1 MTSPLARY
9 LDGDR
14 NGRLHLQHGP
24 IDLVIGVDGAS
35 SVAAES
41 AMRHAAFQAAFARFQ
56 TILDELMG
64 ELPLLR
70 AAITRESPSPRG
82 AVARRMWA
90 ATLPL
95 GQNRFITPMAAVAGA
110 VADEI
115 LDAMMSIFPEDGR
128 PRRAY
133 VNNGGDIALHLEA
146 GAEFRI
152 AMTREDGQSLGAFA
166 VSAASPSRGIGT
178 SGRGGRSLSMGVA
191 DSVTVAARSAA
202 AADAAAT
209 LIANAVDLP
218 GHSAISRARAIDVVD
233 DSDLGARLVATG
245 CGELTTGEAQRALS
259 AGAREADDLLARG
272 LIDRAALFL
281 KDQALLVNNI
291 SISPISSPR
300 YVAMGT
306 PTEHSHHA

>member
-1 MTSPLARY
+1 MTGPLARY

-24 IDLVIGVDGAS
+24 IDLVIAIDGAPS
-35 SVAAES
+35 ADAES
-41 AMRHAAFQAAFARFQ
+41 AMRHAAFEAAFARFQ
-56 TILDELMG
+56 TVLDELMD

-70 AAITRESPSPRG
+70 AAVTAKGPPPRG

-95 GQNRFITPMAAVAGA
+95 SQNRFITPMAAVAGA

-115 LDAMMSIFPEDGR
+115 LDAMMAIFPADAR
-128 PRRAY
+128 PQRAY

-146 GAEFRI
+146 GSEFRV
-152 AMTREDGQSLGAFA
+152 AMTREDGRSLGTFA
-166 VSAASPSRGIGT
+166 VGAKSPSRGIAT
-178 SGRGGRSLSMGVA
+178 SGRGGRSLSMGIA
-191 DSVTVAARSAA
+191 DSVTVAARTAA
-202 AADAAAT
+202 DADAAAT

-218 GHSAISRARAIDVVD
+218 GHPAILRARAIDVVD
-233 DSDLGARLVATG
+233 NSDLGARLVTTG
-245 CGELTTGEAQRALS
+245 CGTLTADEARRALS
-259 AGAREADDLLARG
+259 AGAREAENLLARG

-281 KDQALLVNNI
+281 QDQALLVDNI

-300 YVAMGT
+300 YAAMGT
-306 PTEHSHHA
+306 PREHSHHA